1 VFVSYSHAD
10 QPWLERLRVFLAPH
24 MRGETLTLWDDT
36 RTTPG
41 EHWDTEIRKAIVR
54 SRVAVL
60 LVSPEFLASSFI
72 TDVELPL
79 IRHETRSG
87 LTILW
92 VAVRPS
98 AYQTTFLR
106 EIQAANDPS
115 KPLSS
120 LHGAER
126 DRVLVEIAE
135 RIARAA
141 DVNSLA
147 NSLRLIDEFTPHV
160 DAFIKGLPEPEGPVT
175 HGVMAEQHAET
186 VVFREDG
193 MTHEVITAQDLEKL
207 DGNARKL
214 IRAYERTMQDLFDR
228 WVMIKPKRS
237 APDAEI
243 RDEANTEAD
252 TIRRELC
259 AELTELLNFIESM
272 GKSLRDHYNHVRF
285 ICRP

>member
-1 VFVSYSHAD
+1 
-10 QPWLERLRVFLAPH
+10 

-36 RTTPG
+36 RIKSG
-41 EHWDTEIRKAIVR
+41 NRWNVEIKRAISS

-72 TDVELPL
+72 RDIELPQ
-79 IRHETRSG
+79 IRQETTSG

-98 AYQTTFLR
+98 AYQATFLR
-106 EIQAANDPS
+106 DIHAANDPS
-115 KPLSS
+115 KPLSG
-120 LHGAER
+120 LRGAER

-135 RIARAA
+135 RIAAAA

-160 DAFIKGLPEPEGPVT
+160 EAFINGTPEPEGPVT
-175 HGVMAEQHAET
+175 FGVMAEQHAET
-186 VVFREDG
+186 VVFREG
-193 MTHEVITAQDLEKL
+193 GIEHEVITAQDLEKL
-207 DGNARKL
+207 DGNSRKL

-228 WVMIKPKRS
+228 WVIAKPKRS
-237 APDAEI
+237 AADASI
-243 RDEANTEAD
+243 REEANVEAD

-259 AELTELLNFIESM
+259 AELTDLLNFIESM